1 MEVRYRYR
9 LRVSRQQAVALDQ
22 VYATNRFVWNQ
33 MVGRWNDLWRHEGE
47 SCFERDMHRELT
59 DLRSRFEWL
68 DACPVTPQQ
77 QVIRDLGKAIRGF
90 FDPTSP
96 ARRPRYRSKR
106 RPVTSARW
114 TTRGF
119 RVDRG
124 RLCVAVAGGRIKL
137 RVVWSRAL
145 PSEPKSV
152 TVCRDPAGRWFASF
166 VVRIEPDERVHTGR
180 STGADVGLTT
190 FVTTVDPDH
199 DIPNPRFARRA
210 ARDLAQA
217 NRALARTEKESKG
230 RERARQRLAKVHART
245 ADRRRDHHHKTA
257 RDLARAFDVIGI
269 EDLRVANMVR
279 NRHLAR
285 SIADAGWAEWATIL
299 EHQARKAGSTVVRMD
314 ARNTTQTCSGCGTKA
329 KVRLGL
335 KDRVFCCQS
344 CGLVMDRD
352 RNAARNLD
360 PGRTEPGESDD
371 GSKTIVPVGTAAA

>member
-9 LRVSRQQAVALDQ
+9 LRVSRQQAAALDQ
-22 VYATNRFVWNQ
+22 VFATNRFVWNQ
-33 MVGRWNDLWRHEGE
+33 MVGRWSDLWRHEGE
-47 SCFERDMHRELT
+47 SFSELAMSRELT
-59 DLRSRFEWL
+59 DLRSRFGWL

-90 FDPTSP
+90 FDPANP
-96 ARRPRYRSKR
+96 ARRPTYRSRR

-137 RVVWSRAL
+137 RVVWSRDL

-152 TVCRDPAGRWFASF
+152 TVYRDAAGRWFASF
-166 VVRIEPDERVHTGR
+166 VVRIEPEEREPTGR
-180 STGADVGLTT
+180 TTGVDVGLTT
-190 FVTTVDPDH
+190 FATTVDPDH

-210 ARDLAQA
+210 ARELATA
-217 NRALARTEKESKG
+217 NRNLARTERGSKG
-230 RERARQRLAKVHART
+230 RERTRRRVARVHARI
-245 ADRRRDHHHKTA
+245 ANQRRDHHHKTT
-257 RDLARAFDVIGI
+257 RDLVRVFDVIGI

-285 SIADAGWAEWATIL
+285 SISDAGWAEWATIL
-299 EHQARKAGSTVVRMD
+299 EHQARKADSTVVRFD
-314 ARNTTQTCSGCGTKA
+314 AKNTTQTCSDCGTKA
-329 KVRLGL
+329 KVRLEL
-335 KDRVFCCQS
+335 KDRVFCCWS
-344 CGLVMDRD
+344 CGLVLDRD

-360 PGRTEPGESDD
+360 PGGADPGESDD
-371 GSKTIVPVGTAAA
+371 GGKTAVPAGTAAA